1 MKEEYRVTEANE
13 RDQITGIKIPF
24 FVIEQKFTYLSDCNW
39 FERWLLEA
47 PKENVCWTPL
57 HGFGD
62 IDLHQGM
69 RRFTTREKAEECI
82 KNLMEE

>member
-13 RDQITGIKIPF
+13 RDQVTGTKIPF
-24 FVIEQKFTYLSDCNW
+24 FVIEQKYTYSSYHNW
-39 FERWLLEA
+39 FERWLLEL
-47 PKENVCWTPL
+47 PKEKVYWIPL

-69 RRFTTREKAEECI
+69 RHFTTREKAEECI
-82 KNLMEE
+82 KNLMED